1 MKKVNI
7 NGDQW
12 EVHFTTRKQMPAK
25 TWGDCCHHRKRI
37 RVRRDLSERN
47 TLDTLVHELR
57 HAIEPFLDEAFVD
70 LSSTVLADALMAC
83 GVRVER
89 ME

>member
-1 MKKVNI
+1 MIEVKI
-7 NGDQW
+7 NGDAW
-12 EVHFTTRKQMPAK
+12 EIHFVRRKDMPSK

-70 LSSTVLADALMAC
+70 LSSTVLADALLAC
-83 GVRVER
+83 GVRIER
-89 ME
+89 TE